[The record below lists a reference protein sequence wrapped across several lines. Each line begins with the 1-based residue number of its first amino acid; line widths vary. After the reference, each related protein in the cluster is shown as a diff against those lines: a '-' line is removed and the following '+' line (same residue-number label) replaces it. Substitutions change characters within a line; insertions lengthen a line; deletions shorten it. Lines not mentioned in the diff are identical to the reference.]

1 MPIRLALILFGSL
14 SSSTVF
20 VAVRENVLRNQL
32 LQRLSG
38 ISGFNR
44 SLVTE
49 GGATFLLNLVP
60 ADLWGMVLA
69 EYNKGLR
76 KVFQIGLITASLGV
90 LGAATLEFR
99 SIKKK
104 PAASVDA
111 EKSGAAKEKKGGET
125 TMEQGGK

>member
-1 MPIRLALILFGSL
+1 MLIRLALILFGSL
-14 SSSTVF
+14 LSSTVS
-20 VAVRENVLRNQL
+20 VAVRENVLSNQL

-49 GGATFLLNLVP
+49 GGAMFLNLVP

-76 KVFQIGLITASLGV
+76 KVFQIGLTTACLGV
-90 LGAATLEFR
+90 LGAATLELR
-99 SIKKK
+99 SIEKK

-111 EKSGAAKEKKGGET
+111 EKSVAAKEKKGGET